1 MKLKPCADNVL
12 NVRSKPQVHVRV
24 PVRSGG
30 PQIVPPVQLASDV
43 QTVPALPAAQVAM
56 LANNVLLICW
66 NRWSYTRQLVSG
78 ALGVELGS
86 TCPPATC
93 THTLIPISA
102 VAVLIVEESFVL
114 VNSPVTADGV
124 INRVTPLPLEVLMV
138 VSSNTHSVPSTVG
151 VHSGLKVPVLEF
163 SVHTVGFISALKLPL
178 LCARAMDAESMAVAN
193 TSTDLFMLLGNRAMR
208 CP

>member
-1 MKLKPCADNVL
+1 MKLKLCADNVL
-12 NVRSKPQVHVRV
+12 NVRSKPQVHVCV

-43 QTVPALPAAQVAM
+43 QIVPALPAAQVAT

-102 VAVLIVEESFVL
+102 VAVLTVEESFVL
-114 VNSPVTADGV
+114 VNSPVTAEGV
-124 INRVTPLPLEVLMV
+124 INRVTPLPLEGLMV

-151 VHSGLKVPVLEF
+151 LHSGLKVPVLEL
-163 SVHTVGFISALKLPL
+163 SVHTVGLTAASKLPL
-178 LCARAMDAESMAVAN
+178 LCARAIDAESKAIAN
-193 TSTDLFMLLGNRAMR
+193 TSTDIGLFMVSS
-208 CP
+208 